1 MAEVFDLVV
10 VGMGVGGEEVVTR
23 AAAAGMKV
31 LAVERKLVGG
41 ECPYWGCIPSK
52 MMVRAS
58 IALAEGAR
66 VNGLAGS
73 STLAPDWSPLAD
85 RIREATADWN
95 DAAAV
100 KRHEDAGARVLH
112 GTARLLGPRE
122 VEVDGERF
130 SARRGVVL
138 AAGTEPALPPVEGL
152 EDVGPWTNREAIET
166 AERPESMVVLGA
178 GPIGLE
184 LGMTFARFGTRVS
197 IIESADQALPSE
209 EPENGKAMEAVL
221 DMEGMAL
228 YTGTVA
234 ESVKRSNGGVAVE
247 ISDGTII
254 TAERLLVATGRKTNL
269 GSLGVEAIGLDPGH
283 GPVEVDG
290 HLRAGEGTWA
300 VGDITGKGNF
310 THVAV
315 YQGRIAA
322 ADLLEQEH
330 MAADYSAVPRV
341 TFTDP
346 EVASVGMTEA
356 QARAKGL
363 QVKTGIAETAAS
375 ARGHIHGPGAE
386 HGVTKLVVDAERN
399 VLVGASA
406 MGPMAGETI
415 STLTL
420 AVRGAVPLSILS
432 NLIYAYPTF
441 TRGIDDA
448 LADLS

>member
-23 AAAAGMKV
+23 ATGAGMKV
-31 LAVERKLVGG
+31 LAIDRNLVGG

-52 MMVRAS
+52 IMVRAS

-73 STLAPDWSPLAD
+73 STMSPDWSPLAD
-85 RIREATADWN
+85 RVREATADW
-95 DAAAV
+95 DDSAAV

-138 AAGTEPALPPVEGL
+138 AAGTDPAIPPVEGL
-152 EDVGPWTNREAIET
+152 EDAGPWTNREAIEA
-166 AERPESMVVLGA
+166 AERPESMVVLGG

-184 LGMTFARFGTRVS
+184 LGMAFARFGTRVS
-197 IIESADQALPSE
+197 IIESDEQALPSE
-209 EPENGKAMEAVL
+209 EPENGEAMGAVL
-221 DMEGMAL
+221 EAEGISL
-228 YTGTVA
+228 YTGTTA
-234 ESVKRSNGGVAVE
+234 ESVKRSNGGLAVE

-254 TAERLLVATGRKTNL
+254 AAERLLVATGRKTDL
-269 GSLGVEAIGLDPGH
+269 GALGVEAVGLDPGAKA
-283 GPVEVDG
+283 VEVDG
-290 HLRAGEGTWA
+290 HLRAAEGTWA

-322 ADLLEQEH
+322 ADILEQEH

-363 QVKTGIAETAAS
+363 QVKTGIAETVAS

-386 HGVTKLVVDAERN
+386 HGVTKLVVDAERS
-399 VLVGASA
+399 VVVGASA

-448 LADLS
+448 LSDLS

>member
-1 MAEVFDLVV
+1 VAEVFDLVV

-23 AAAAGMKV
+23 AAGAGMKV

-41 ECPYWGCIPSK
+41 ECPYWACIPSK
-52 MMVRAS
+52 VMVRAS

-73 STLAPDWSPLAD
+73 STMSPDWSPLAD
-85 RIREATADWN
+85 RVREVTADWD

-122 VEVDGERF
+122 IDVDGERF

-138 AAGTEPALPPVEGL
+138 ATGTEPAIPPVEGL
-152 EDVGPWTNREAIET
+152 EDAGPWTNREAIEA

-178 GPIGLE
+178 GPVGLE
-184 LGMTFARFGTRVS
+184 LGMAFARFGTRVS
-197 IIESADQALPSE
+197 IIEPDEEALPSE
-209 EPENGKAMEAVL
+209 EPENGKAMGAVL
-221 DMEGMAL
+221 EAEGISL
-228 YTGTVA
+228 YTGTAA
-234 ESVKRSNGGVAVE
+234 ESVKRSDGGVAVE

-254 TAERLLVATGRKTNL
+254 AAERLLVATGRKTDL
-269 GSLGVEAIGLDPGH
+269 GPLGVEAVGIDPGDAI
-283 GPVEVDG
+283 EVDG
-290 HLRAGEGTWA
+290 HLRAGEAIWA

-322 ADLLEQEH
+322 ADILEQEH

-363 QVKTGIAETAAS
+363 QVKTGIAETAAT

-386 HGVTKLVVDAERN
+386 HGVTKLVVDADRN

-420 AVRGAVPLSILS
+420 AIRGAVPLSILS
-432 NLIYAYPTF
+432 DLIYAYPTF

-448 LADLS
+448 LSDLS

>member
-23 AAAAGMKV
+23 AAGAGMKV

-41 ECPYWGCIPSK
+41 ECPYWACIPSK
-52 MMVRAS
+52 VMVRAS

-73 STLAPDWSPLAD
+73 STMSPDWSPLAD
-85 RIREATADWN
+85 RVREVTADWD

-122 VEVDGERF
+122 IDVDGERF

-138 AAGTEPALPPVEGL
+138 ATGTEPAIPPVEGL
-152 EDVGPWTNREAIET
+152 EDAGPWTNREAIEA

-178 GPIGLE
+178 GPVGLE
-184 LGMTFARFGTRVS
+184 LGMAFARFGTRVS
-197 IIESADQALPSE
+197 IIEPDEEALPSE
-209 EPENGKAMEAVL
+209 EPENGKAMGAVL
-221 DMEGMAL
+221 EAEGISL
-228 YTGTVA
+228 YTGTAA
-234 ESVKRSNGGVAVE
+234 ESVKRSDGGVAVE

-254 TAERLLVATGRKTNL
+254 AAERLLVATGRKTDL
-269 GSLGVEAIGLDPGH
+269 GPLGVEAVGIDPGDAI
-283 GPVEVDG
+283 EVDG
-290 HLRAGEGTWA
+290 HLRAGEAIWA

-322 ADLLEQEH
+322 ADILEQEH

-363 QVKTGIAETAAS
+363 QVKTGIAETAAT

-386 HGVTKLVVDAERN
+386 HGVTKLVVDADRN

-420 AVRGAVPLSILS
+420 AIRGAVPLSILS
-432 NLIYAYPTF
+432 DLIYAYPTF

-448 LADLS
+448 LSDLS

>member
-23 AAAAGMKV
+23 AAGAGMKV

-41 ECPYWGCIPSK
+41 ECPYWACIPSK
-52 MMVRAS
+52 VMVRAS

-73 STLAPDWSPLAD
+73 STMSPDWSPLAD
-85 RIREATADWN
+85 RVREVTADWD

-122 VEVDGERF
+122 IDVDGERF

-138 AAGTEPALPPVEGL
+138 ATGTEPAIPPVEGL
-152 EDVGPWTNREAIET
+152 EDAGPWTNREAIEA

-178 GPIGLE
+178 GPVGLE
-184 LGMTFARFGTRVS
+184 LGMAFARFGTRVS
-197 IIESADQALPSE
+197 IIEPDEEALPSE
-209 EPENGKAMEAVL
+209 EPENGKAMGAVL
-221 DMEGMAL
+221 EAEGISL
-228 YTGTVA
+228 YTGTAA
-234 ESVKRSNGGVAVE
+234 ESVKRSDGGVAVE

-254 TAERLLVATGRKTNL
+254 AAERLLVATGRKTDL
-269 GSLGVEAIGLDPGH
+269 GPLGVEAVGIDPGDAI
-283 GPVEVDG
+283 EVDG
-290 HLRAGEGTWA
+290 HLRAGEAIWA

-322 ADLLEQEH
+322 ADILEQEH

-356 QARAKGL
+356 QARAVGL
-363 QVKTGIAETAAS
+363 QVKTGIAETAAT

-386 HGVTKLVVDAERN
+386 HGVTKLVVDADRN

-420 AVRGAVPLSILS
+420 AIRGAVPLSILS
-432 NLIYAYPTF
+432 DLIYAYPTF

-448 LADLS
+448 LSDLS

>member
-23 AAAAGMKV
+23 AAGAGMKV

-41 ECPYWGCIPSK
+41 ECPYWACIPSK
-52 MMVRAS
+52 VMVRAS

-73 STLAPDWSPLAD
+73 STMSPDWAPLAD
-85 RIREATADWN
+85 RVREVTADWD

-122 VEVDGERF
+122 IDVDGERF

-138 AAGTEPALPPVEGL
+138 ATGTEPAIPPVEGL
-152 EDVGPWTNREAIET
+152 EDAGPWTNREAIEA

-178 GPIGLE
+178 GPVGLE
-184 LGMTFARFGTRVS
+184 LGMAFARFGTRVS
-197 IIESADQALPSE
+197 IIEPDEQALPPE
-209 EPENGKAMEAVL
+209 EPENGKAMGAVL
-221 DMEGMAL
+221 EAEGISL
-228 YTGTVA
+228 YTGTAA
-234 ESVKRSNGGVAVE
+234 ESVKRSDGGVAVE

-254 TAERLLVATGRKTNL
+254 AAERLLVATGRKTDL
-269 GSLGVEAIGLDPGH
+269 GPLGVEAVGIDPGDAI
-283 GPVEVDG
+283 EVDG
-290 HLRAGEGTWA
+290 HLRASEATWA

-322 ADLLEQEH
+322 ADILEQEH

-356 QARAKGL
+356 QARAVGL
-363 QVKTGIAETAAS
+363 QVKTGIAETAAT

-386 HGVTKLVVDAERN
+386 HGVTKLVVDADRN

-420 AVRGAVPLSILS
+420 AIRGSVPLSILS
-432 NLIYAYPTF
+432 DLIYAYPTF

-448 LADLS
+448 LSDLS

>member
-23 AAAAGMKV
+23 TAGAGMKV

-52 MMVRAS
+52 IMVRAS

-66 VNGLAGS
+66 VNGLAGRA
-73 STLAPDWSPLAD
+73 TMAPDWSPLAQ
-85 RIREATADWN
+85 RVREATAGWD
-95 DAAAV
+95 DTAAV

-112 GTARLLGPRE
+112 GSARLLGPNE
-122 VEVDGERF
+122 VEVGGERF
-130 SARRGVVL
+130 SARRGIVL
-138 AAGTEPALPPVEGL
+138 AAGTDPAIPPVEGL
-152 EDVGPWTNREAIET
+152 ADAGPWTNREAIEA

-178 GPIGLE
+178 GAIGLE
-184 LGMTFARFGTRVS
+184 LGMAFARFGTRVS
-197 IIESADQALPSE
+197 IVESAEQALPSE
-209 EPENGKAMEAVL
+209 EPENGKAIGAVL
-221 DMEGMAL
+221 AAEGIAL
-228 YTGTVA
+228 YTGTAA
-234 ESVKRSNGGVAVE
+234 ESVKTSDEGVAVE

-254 TAERLLVATGRKTNL
+254 PAERLLVATGRETDL
-269 GSLGVEAIGLDPGH
+269 EAVGAAALGLDPEQGA
-283 GPVEVDG
+283 VEVDG
-290 HLRAGEGTWA
+290 HMRAGDGIWA

-322 ADLLEQEH
+322 ADILEQEH

-346 EVASVGMTEA
+346 EVASVGITEA
-356 QARAKGL
+356 QARATGM
-363 QVKTGIAETAAS
+363 QVTTGVAETSAS
-375 ARGHIHGPGAE
+375 ARGYIHGPGAE
-386 HGVTKLVVDAERN
+386 HGVIKLVVDAERS

-448 LADLS
+448 LSNLS

>member
-1 MAEVFDLVV
+1 VAEVFDLVV

-23 AAAAGMKV
+23 AAGAGMKV

-41 ECPYWGCIPSK
+41 ECPYWACIPSK
-52 MMVRAS
+52 VMVRAS

-73 STLAPDWSPLAD
+73 STMSPDWSPLAD
-85 RIREATADWN
+85 RVREVTADWD

-122 VEVDGERF
+122 IDVDGERF

-138 AAGTEPALPPVEGL
+138 ATGTEPAIPPVEGL
-152 EDVGPWTNREAIET
+152 EDAGPWTNREAIEA

-178 GPIGLE
+178 GPVGLE
-184 LGMTFARFGTRVS
+184 LGMAFARFGTRVS
-197 IIESADQALPSE
+197 IIEPDEEALPSE
-209 EPENGKAMEAVL
+209 EPENGKAMGAVL
-221 DMEGMAL
+221 EAEGISL
-228 YTGTVA
+228 YTGTAA
-234 ESVKRSNGGVAVE
+234 ESVKRSDGGVAVE

-254 TAERLLVATGRKTNL
+254 AAERLLVATGRKTDL
-269 GSLGVEAIGLDPGH
+269 GPLGVEAVGIDPGDAI
-283 GPVEVDG
+283 EVDG
-290 HLRAGEGTWA
+290 HLRAGEAIWA

-322 ADLLEQEH
+322 ADILEQEH

-356 QARAKGL
+356 QARAVGL
-363 QVKTGIAETAAS
+363 QVKTGIAETAAT

-386 HGVTKLVVDAERN
+386 HGVTKLVVDADRN

-420 AVRGAVPLSILS
+420 AIRGAVPLSILS
-432 NLIYAYPTF
+432 DLIYAYPTF

-448 LADLS
+448 LSDLS

>member
-23 AAAAGMKV
+23 TAGAGMKV
-31 LAVERKLVGG
+31 LAIERKLVGG

-73 STLAPDWSPLAD
+73 STMSPDWAPLAD
-85 RIREATADWN
+85 RVREATAGWD

-112 GTARLLGPRE
+112 GSARLLGPSE
-122 VEVDGERF
+122 VEIDGERF
-130 SARRGVVL
+130 SPRRGVVL
-138 AAGTEPALPPVEGL
+138 ATGTEPAIPPIEGL
-152 EDVGPWTNREAIET
+152 EDAGPWTNREAIE
-166 AERPESMVVLGA
+166 ASERPESMVVLGA

-184 LGMTFARFGTRVS
+184 LGMAYARFGARVS
-197 IIESADQALPSE
+197 IIEAGDQPLPAE
-209 EPENGKAMEAVL
+209 EPENGTAMRAVL
-221 DMEGMAL
+221 EAEGISL
-228 YTGTVA
+228 YTGTAA
-234 ESVKRSNGGVAVE
+234 ESVKRSDGGVAVE
-247 ISDGTII
+247 ISDGTLIA
-254 TAERLLVATGRKTNL
+254 AEKLLVATGRTTDL
-269 GSLGVEAIGLDPGH
+269 GALGVDSVGLDP
-283 GPVEVDG
+283 EAKSIDADG
-290 HLRAGEGTWA
+290 HLRAAERTWA
-300 VGDITGKGNF
+300 VGDVTGKGNF

-322 ADLLEQEH
+322 ADILEQEH
-330 MAADYSAVPRV
+330 MIADYSAVPRV

-346 EVASVGMTEA
+346 EVASVGLTEA
-356 QARAKGL
+356 EARARGL
-363 QVKTGIAETAAS
+363 QVKSGIAETAAS

-399 VLVGASA
+399 VLVGASV

-448 LADLS
+448 LSDLS